1 MIRSYSVV
9 RRIQYS
15 DCDMFGR
22 IKPSAVFCLLQSAAV
37 EHSFAVGSPLVK
49 PRGGTAM
56 WVVARTYYKFD
67 RPVTVNEKIFVHTAI
82 RMPLGFAFYRDYEF
96 YDESGQQI
104 GMATSIWALTDRNT
118 KRNVG
123 VGISAGL
130 KSMTKISGSLK
141 SNRITRFRFPSSMA
155 KTAVY
160 TFTNSDLD
168 MNGHVANVRYGD
180 IAFDSINLD
189 IYRHQFISEL
199 QINYNVECRRGETID
214 IFTGR
219 DDVHRYIRGSVDSK
233 VRFEVKMR
241 LLPC

>member
-168 MNGHVANVRYGD
+168 TVSYTHLDVYKRQILDKAFCQEIKSLFDIILQSCLSFQAKSYNLFAAN
-180 IAFDSINLD
+180 
-189 IYRHQFISEL
+189 
-199 QINYNVECRRGETID
+199 
-214 IFTGR
+214 
-219 DDVHRYIRGSVDSK
+219 
-233 VRFEVKMR
+233 
-241 LLPC
+241 